1 MPEEIKIKIKEQ
13 KWLKLKKLEEI
24 LNENIHIKL

>member
-1 MPEEIKIKIKEQ
+1 MPEEIKIKTKEQ

-24 LNENIHIKL
+24 LNEK